1 MINVQLQPFARNL
14 MTAYIG
20 AIAYKQNLFA
30 NQQKMMANEQAKLQ
44 KAKAES
50 DMWAEMSFDLTV
62 GMIDK
67 RFKESK
73 TFIAS
78 GGQSGSLRFKR
89 TLTETERHL
98 QMTTEKNMLKA
109 RTRYENTISSFNQR
123 MNDQKI
129 RASIKRLD
137 LRRFV

>member
-1 MINVQLQPFARNL
+1 
-14 MTAYIG
+14 
-20 AIAYKQNLFA
+20 
-30 NQQKMMANEQAKLQ
+30 
-44 KAKAES
+44 
-50 DMWAEMSFDLTV
+50 MWAEMSFDLTV